1 MLRYLHIKNFALID
15 SLQLSLQ
22 GGLNIISGETGAGKS
37 ILVGAL
43 NLLLGGR
50 ASADLIRSGQDEAL
64 VEAAF
69 DLAESP
75 EIENILRAWDIAD
88 DDGQIIVRR
97 VLSRSGKNKIV
108 INERLATMQ
117 MLAQLGGRLIDISG
131 QYSQQLLLQTDNHL
145 DILDYYGGVQELRDT
160 YQQHWAAYS
169 AKLRELADLKQR
181 EQHKEQ
187 RRELLV
193 FQCDE
198 LDNAQLSAGE
208 EGTLLQ
214 ERTILANAAKLY
226 ERTYGV
232 YASLYEADDSVLGTL
247 KKIISILHDAAAID
261 PALRSQSEQ
270 VNSAVISLEDV
281 AWSLRAYAEKLPTDS
296 SRLEQVES
304 WLNELLRLKKKYGK
318 SVEELIIYR
327 QEIEQE
333 LNDLTGA
340 AQRIETLT
348 QELAADARRLWTLA
362 EELSAKREQAAVRL
376 KKSIEEELATIGMK
390 KTTFSTVFQKAPQPS
405 AHDPASAV
413 AGLDARGMDRAEF
426 YISPNVGE
434 EARPL
439 SRIASGGELSRIVL
453 AIKKIL
459 ARNYRVATLLF
470 DEVDAGIGGAV
481 AEAVG
486 EKLREIAQNHQV
498 LCITHL
504 PQIACFG
511 TAHYSVRKSE
521 QAGRTVTTVKL
532 LDAEE
537 RVDEITRMLAGK
549 EVTEKTRAHAQELL
563 ARAGKEGERRKDEG
577 ERRKDEG

>member
-15 SLQLSLQ
+15 SLQLTLQ

-37 ILVGAL
+37 IIVGAL

-50 ASADLIRSGQDEAL
+50 ASADLIRSGADEAL

-75 EIENILRAWDIAD
+75 EVKSDLRNWDIAD
-88 DDGQIIVRR
+88 NDGELIIRR

-108 INERLATMQ
+108 INDRMATMQ

-131 QYSQQLLLQTDNHL
+131 QYSQQLLLQADNHL
-145 DILDYYGGVQELRDT
+145 DILDHYGGLHMLRAT
-160 YQQHWAAYS
+160 YLQCFTAYNQ
-169 AKLRELADLKQR
+169 KLRELADLRER
-181 EQHKEQ
+181 EQHKAQ
-187 RRELLV
+187 RRELLS
-193 FQCDE
+193 FQRDE
-198 LDNAQLSAGE
+198 IDNAQLCSGE
-208 EGTLLQ
+208 EEELLQ

-226 ERTYGV
+226 ERTYGAYV
-232 YASLYEADDSVLGTL
+232 SLYEADDAVLGNL
-247 KKIISILHDAAAID
+247 KKIIGALHDAAAID

-270 VNSAVISLEDV
+270 VNSAVIGLEDV

-304 WLNELLRLKKKYGK
+304 RLNELLRLKKKYGK
-318 SVEELIIYR
+318 SVEELLSYR

-333 LNDLTGA
+333 LKDLTGA

-348 QELAADARRLWTLA
+348 QELATDARKLWTLA
-362 EELSAKREQAAVRL
+362 EELSAKREKAAARL

-390 KTTFSTVFQKAPQPS
+390 KTAFSTIFQKAPQLS

-470 DEVDAGIGGAV
+470 DEVDAGIGGAI

-486 EKLREIAQNHQV
+486 EKLQEIAQNHQV

-511 TAHYSVRKSE
+511 TAHYSVRKCE

-549 EVTEKTRAHAQELL
+549 EVTDKTRAHAREML
-563 ARAGKEGERRKDEG
+563 ARSGKKG
-577 ERRKDEG
+577 

>member
-1 MLRYLHIKNFALID
+1 MLRYLHIKNFAIID
-15 SLQLSLQ
+15 SLQLSFQ
-22 GGLNIISGETGAGKS
+22 AGLNIISGETGAGKS

-50 ASADLIRSGQDEAL
+50 ASADLIRSGQEEAL

-75 EIENILRAWDIAD
+75 EIKKVLNVWDIAD
-88 DDGQIIVRR
+88 EDGQIIIRR

-108 INERLATMQ
+108 INDRLATMQ
-117 MLAQLGGRLIDISG
+117 MLAQLGGRLLDISG
-131 QYSQQLLLQTDNHL
+131 QYSQQLLLQADNHL
-145 DILDYYGGVQELRDT
+145 DILDHYGGLQELRET
-160 YQQHWAAYS
+160 YQQQWAAYGTR
-169 AKLRELADLKQR
+169 LRELAELKQR
-181 EQHKEQ
+181 EQHTEQ
-187 RRELLV
+187 RRELLE
-193 FQCDE
+193 FQRDE
-198 LDNAQLSAGE
+198 LDTAQLSAGE
-208 EGTLLQ
+208 EEGLLQ
-214 ERTILANAAKLY
+214 ERSILANAEKLY
-226 ERTYGV
+226 ERTYGAYV
-232 YASLYEADDSVLGTL
+232 TLYEADDSVLGTL
-247 KKIISILHDAAAID
+247 KKMLSALNDAAAID
-261 PALRSQSEQ
+261 PALRSQADQ
-270 VNSAVISLEDV
+270 LASAMAGLEDT
-281 AWSLRAYAEKLPTDS
+281 AWSLRGYAEKLPTDS

-304 WLNELLRLKKKYGK
+304 RLNELLRLKKKYGK
-318 SVEELIIYR
+318 SVEELLLYR
-327 QEIEQE
+327 QEIEHE
-333 LNDLTGA
+333 LKDLTGA
-340 AQRIETLT
+340 GQRIETLT
-348 QELAADARRLWTLA
+348 QELAADAHRLWALA
-362 EELSAKREQAAVRL
+362 QELSAQREKAAARL

-390 KTTFSTVFQKAPQPS
+390 KTAFSTVFQKAPKPATDEPS
-405 AHDPASAV
+405 GAV

-486 EKLREIAQNHQV
+486 KKLREIAQNHQV

-521 QAGRTVTTVKL
+521 QAGRTITTVKL
-532 LDAEE
+532 LEAEE

-549 EVTEKTRAHAQELL
+549 EVTEKTRAHAREMLG
-563 ARAGKEGERRKDEG
+563 RVGKWK
-577 ERRKDEG
+577 K